1 MEKEHKDV
9 LEDYFNEVEQE
20 LGVLNEYF
28 IAEEEGL
35 EISVEPNGETD
46 RGWEKDPYFK
56 AYKNNKSQVARIYI
70 NRAEYCKSHRGAEVF
85 ELNSKE
91 RKILVKILSA
101 NNYEKWK
108 KLLKRTK
115 DYIESNN
122 FGKFSTNLKMSDYSK
137 L

>member
-1 MEKEHKDV
+1 MEKEYKDV

-20 LGVLNEYF
+20 LGILNEYF

-56 AYKNNKSQVARIYI
+56 VYKNNKSQVARIYI
-70 NRAEYCKSHRGAEVF
+70 TRAEYCKSHRGSKSF
-85 ELNSKE
+85 KLNSTE
-91 RKILVKILSA
+91 RKILVRMLSR

-108 KLLKRTK
+108 KILNRTK

-122 FGKFSTNLKMSDYSK
+122 FGKFSNNLKMPDYSK